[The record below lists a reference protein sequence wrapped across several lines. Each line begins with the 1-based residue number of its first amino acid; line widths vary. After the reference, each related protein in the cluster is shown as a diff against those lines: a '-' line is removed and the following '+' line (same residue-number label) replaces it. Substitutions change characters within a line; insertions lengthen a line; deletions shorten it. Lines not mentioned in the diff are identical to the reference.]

1 MPSRTATTLIVEA
14 LEARDVPSAAFQ
26 TDPIIPD
33 NQAALD
39 NARAIAT
46 VGQSQGRR
54 TDAFML
60 LGDSNSAEF
69 SPYAPGF
76 LSPLGA
82 PGYNPVASGLAASH
96 PELLGTLSTFQDP
109 VAGGQNSF
117 DHTSVAAV
125 PGYRA
130 IDLLATYQSELATT
144 NAGIALIAIGTNDVF
159 FDTPIAVFESQL
171 TKMVQTLAAE
181 GVVPV
186 LSTIPDC
193 YYEGDIDEPGVLAI
207 NQAIADVA
215 SQNNVPLWNA
225 WLGLQS
231 LPNHG
236 LQASGIH
243 FDVSP
248 NGGGSF
254 FPGDLQYGQ
263 NVRNLE
269 ALQILNWYQTQVLG
283 APPPVAPFS
292 SWTPLQSGEAV
303 YAVGLGEGQTPAVS
317 VYDSATGKEIDQF
330 LPFAANFTGGVR
342 VTVADVNGDGIPD
355 IIVAAGPGG
364 GPEVEVFSGANGSEL
379 ANFFA
384 FDPNFRNGI
393 SSVSAADLEG
403 DGKADIVVGAAAG
416 GGPVVAVFHGGDF
429 SLAERFYAY
438 NSSFRGGVEVAT
450 GTFAGIG
457 PAIVTVP
464 GPGGGPQIEL
474 FTYGSMT
481 AATSFYTVDPSD
493 PSGLAVT
500 AADLTGS
507 GSDQVIVGSV
517 SGRPIVQVYNP
528 LTGSNLGNFYA
539 GPTTSLGGVRLG
551 VMRGAG
557 GTPDELLVGNGSGD
571 AVSVTGF
578 TGLSSTMIP
587 LLPNDPS
594 RAYGVY
600 VG

>member
-1 MPSRTATTLIVEA
+1 MPQHIRTRLLLGD
-14 LEARDVPSAAFQ
+14 LEARDVPYAAFN
-26 TDPIIPD
+26 TLPIIPSD
-33 NQAALD
+33 PAALD

-46 VGQSQGRR
+46 LGATLGRR
-54 TDAFML
+54 TDVFMDV
-60 LGDSNSAEF
+60 GDSNSAEF
-69 SPYAPGF
+69 NPNAPGY
-76 LSPLGA
+76 LVPLGT
-82 PGYNPVASGLAASH
+82 PGYNPVASGLAEYY
-96 PELLGTLSTFQDP
+96 PNLLGTLATFDAP
-109 VAGGQNSF
+109 VTGGLNSF
-117 DHTSVAAV
+117 YHRSIAAI
-125 PGYRA
+125 PGARVDGVLPF
-130 IDLLATYQSELATT
+130 ISGEVTITD
-144 NAGIALIAIGTNDVF
+144 AGIALIMIGTNDN
-159 FDTPIAVFESQL
+159 IAETSQ
-171 TKMVQTLAAE
+171 TKLSSELLELVQILSSS

-186 LSTIPDC
+186 LSTIPDTH
-193 YYEGDIDEPGVLAI
+193 YQGGIHEPGVAIVNQTIANLAQEYNI
-207 NQAIADVA
+207 
-215 SQNNVPLWNA
+215 PLWNA
-225 WLGLQS
+225 WASLTG
-231 LPNHG
+231 LPNNGIQADG
-236 LQASGIH
+236 LH
-243 FDVSP
+243 LTVSP
-248 NGGGSF
+248 NGGGAF
-254 FPGDLQYGQ
+254 NPADLQYGQ

-269 ALQILNWYQTQVLG
+269 ALEILNWYQTQVLG

-303 YAVGLGEGQTPAVS
+303 YAVGRGEGQTPAVS

-379 ANFFA
+379 ASFFA

-393 SSVSAADLEG
+393 SSISAADLEG

-464 GPGGGPQIEL
+464 GTGGGPQVEL

-481 AATSFYTVDPSD
+481 PATSFYAGTPTDQG
-493 PSGLAVT
+493 GLAVT
-500 AADLTGS
+500 AADLAGT
-507 GSDQVIVGSV
+507 GSDQVIVGAV
-517 SGRPIVQVYNP
+517 SGQPVYHVYDP
-528 LTGSNLGNFYA
+528 LTGSDLGNFLA
-539 GPTTSLGGVRLG
+539 GPTTNLGGVRLG
-551 VMRGAG
+551 VLRGAG

-571 AVSVTGF
+571 NVSVLGF
-578 TGLSSTMIP
+578 TGMSGTPIQLN
-587 LLPNDPS
+587 PNDPAN
-594 RAYGVY
+594 AYGVY